1 VDGERS
7 HILIVEDDDEGRLLL
22 VRILDEEGVYES
34 TAVASVA
41 EARRCLQEREYA
53 AILIDVCLPGESGI
67 DLLAYVHAHHIDTAA
82 IMVTGANDRELIDEA
97 FASGAFGYV
106 VKPYRVGELLISVL
120 NALHRRELEMHSR
133 AHMLELEEK
142 VVIRTSALRQTLAPL
157 EGGLLHPVAVEEV
170 IERLSAALTVRHE
183 ESGAHIRRVS
193 EYSALLADRAGL
205 TASEHA
211 KVRLASALH
220 DVGKIGVPDAI
231 LQKPGPLTVEQRS
244 VMQRHTLMGHKL
256 LEHSDSAVLTLG
268 AVIALTHHERWDGS
282 GYPVGLALETIP
294 IEGRVVAVADVFDA
308 LTNDRVYRPAF
319 TIDEAVDVMARGR
332 ARHFDPNLLDAF
344 LDSMDAVLDLRERHR
359 EPARTPSGGE

>member
-1 VDGERS
+1 VGGERS

-41 EARRCLQEREYA
+41 EARRCLQGQEYA

-133 AHMLELEEK
+133 AHIVELEEK

-157 EGGLLHPVAVEEV
+157 ALLHPIAVEEV

-193 EYSALLADRAGL
+193 EYSALLADRGGL
-205 TASEHA
+205 TASDHA

-231 LQKPGPLTVEQRS
+231 LQKPGPLTIEQRS

-256 LEHSDSAVLTLG
+256 LEDSDSAVLTLG

-282 GYPVGLALETIP
+282 GYPVGLAFEAIP
-294 IEGRVVAVADVFDA
+294 VEGRVVAVADVFDA

-319 TIDEAVDVMARGR
+319 TIDEAIDVMGRGR
-332 ARHFDPNLLDAF
+332 GKHFDPDLLDVF

-359 EPARTPSGGE
+359 EPARTPSGEE